1 MDRSTRR
8 SAFAPSTRHQ
18 THLLAPQYVLAAT
31 VLLAA
36 AASGTVAQA
45 QDHVHTLQVNGVGG
59 GLPVFCATPTV
70 SAARDGA
77 WSNGATWSTG
87 QVPKTGDKVAV
98 GPGRTVTYD
107 VVSDGVLPCVEVR
120 GTLSFKPDANTRLR
134 VVNLTVMDGGT
145 LLVGT
150 AAAPIAESVTAEILI
165 PNTPFDE
172 AIDPAQVGNG
182 IESLGT
188 VTMHGAVKR
197 PTFVRLKESARAGQ
211 TRLTLAE
218 PANGWRTGD
227 RLVLPDTRQLRAA
240 DRMLGFRPQDERVEV
255 TEVSGATVTL
265 AAPLTFDHLGA
276 ASAAG
281 RPALM
286 PHVGNL
292 SRNVIVRS
300 ENPTGTRGHIIYL
313 ARASVDMRYVEVR
326 DMGRTT
332 VAPIDSTVFN
342 AQGKATRI
350 GTNQIGRYAIHFHH
364 TFGPKQP
371 RPNTPQFTL
380 IGNAVSEPAKW
391 GVTVHDTHHG
401 LLRDNIVYGAHGA
414 AFVTEDGT
422 ESFNVFD
429 HNFAVR
435 VHGTGDNA
443 PRGGYGGPGPDPG
456 GDGSGFWFQGPNNY
470 IRNNVAAT
478 AEASGFNLAGH
489 LLGTVPM
496 PAFQGADITVKT
508 ETKPL
513 DTLRAPV
520 LEFAGNEAYGATP
533 IGIDCGWNGDI
544 TKFTAWNIGRY
555 AVMGTP
561 TDRMVIDGLVVRGDA
576 GVLADAQEDPTGVWI
591 GNYASKE
598 IAVRNADIEGVRTG
612 VASPFFSGNI
622 GVDPNARD
630 GSLVVEKSRFKSY
643 IGVVIGTGYTS
654 HGAAAAG
661 GRSLKKSATV
671 RGSTFEPL
679 AGVPVSPL
687 AKPAAI
693 SMNYQMAAGDREARD
708 PIAVYDF
715 NNKAGDN
722 FKVYYSLD
730 APAKNAPCQEG
741 RAGLDGW
748 VCK

>member
-1 MDRSTRR
+1 MGHLREGFTRR
-8 SAFAPSTRHQ
+8 PTRR
-18 THLLAPQYVLAAT
+18 AAT
-31 VLLAA
+31 RGLVIGVAALLTATPLVL
-36 AASGTVAQA
+36 A

-70 SAARDGA
+70 TAARDGA

-87 QVPKTGDKVAV
+87 QVPKAGDKVAV
-98 GPGRTVTYD
+98 GAGRTVTYD
-107 VVSDGVLPCVEVR
+107 LASDAILPCVEVR
-120 GTLSFKPDANTRLR
+120 GTLSFKSDVNTRLR
-134 VVNLTVMDGGT
+134 VVNLTVMEGGT
-145 LLVGT
+145 LEVGT
-150 AAAPIAESVTAEILI
+150 VAAPIAEAVTAEILVPDI
-165 PNTPFDE
+165 PFDE
-172 AIDPAQVGNG
+172 ALDPAQVGNG
-182 IESLGT
+182 IEGLGV
-188 VTMHGAVKR
+188 VTMHGAVKK
-197 PTFVRLKESARAGQ
+197 PTFARLKDAARAGQ
-211 TRLTLAE
+211 TTLTFEE
-218 PANGWRTGD
+218 PVNGWRPGD
-227 RLVLPDTRQLRAA
+227 RIVLPDTRQLRAA
-240 DRMLGFRPQDERVEV
+240 DRMMGFRPQDESVEIADV
-255 TEVSGATVTL
+255 RGSTVTL
-265 AAPLTFDHLGA
+265 SAPMKFDHLGA
-276 ASAAG
+276 KAVDG

-300 ENPTGTRGHIIYL
+300 ENAKGTRGHIIYL

-332 VAPIDSTVFN
+332 VEPIDSTVFD
-342 AQGKATRI
+342 AQGKVARI

-371 RPNTPQFTL
+371 RPHTPQFTL
-380 IGNAVSEPAKW
+380 IGNTVSEPAKW
-391 GVTVHDTHHG
+391 GVTVHDSHHG
-401 LLRDNIVYGAHGA
+401 LLRDNIVYGARGA

-435 VHGTGDNA
+435 VHGGDNT

-456 GDGSGFWFQGPNNY
+456 SDGSGFWFQGPNNY

-478 AEASGFNLAGH
+478 SEASGFNLAGR

-496 PAFQGADITVKT
+496 PAFQGADVTVKT

-544 TKFTAWNIGRY
+544 MKFTAWNIGRY

-561 TDRMVIDGLVVRGDA
+561 TDRMVIDGLLVRGDQS
-576 GVLADAQEDPTGVWI
+576 VLSDAQEDPTGVWI
-591 GNYASKE
+591 GNYASKQ

-622 GVDPNARD
+622 GVDANARE
-630 GSLVVEKSRFKSY
+630 GSIVVEQSRFKSY
-643 IGVVIGTGYTS
+643 IGVVIGTGYAS
-654 HGAAAAG
+654 NGAAAAG
-661 GRSLKKSATV
+661 GRSLKKSATI

-679 AGVPVSPL
+679 PGVPESPL

-693 SMNYQMAAGDREARD
+693 SMNYQMAAGDSEPRD
-708 PIAVYDF
+708 PIVVQDF
-715 NNKAGDN
+715 NNKTGDN

-730 APAKNAPCQEG
+730 APAKSAPCQEA

-748 VCK
+748 VCR